1 MNYPFYSNS
10 QENCPQTPV
19 ELPPAISLLKTGI
32 HQQDKNYLPNQGL
45 VDAVNAALLLQQPLL
60 LTGEAGTGKTQL
72 AYHVA
77 CQLGYK
83 VLKFETKSTSTAQ
96 NLFYSYDALARF
108 QAEKLEGK
116 GFKKTQEFLTFHALG
131 LAILLA
137 QGIESAKEFL
147 PSTFEDSVR
156 RLLGEDVDFN
166 KPQRCI
172 VLIDEIDKAPRD
184 FPNDILNE
192 VEKSYFRIP
201 ELGALG
207 NVAIEAPTD
216 KKPILILTSNSEK
229 SLPDAFLRRCIYY
242 DIPFPNK
249 EHLKEIVEIRLSEQL
264 DDIKDFLS
272 EALDIFLTL
281 RAEKSK
287 LRKKPST
294 AELLNW
300 LLLLREM
307 FKGGNPFE
315 NIEQIQRSLSPL
327 IKTKEDV
334 KKASQALGITN

>member
-1 MNYPFYSNS
+1 MNYPFYTNS
-10 QENCPQTPV
+10 QEPCQQTPV
-19 ELPPAISLLKTGI
+19 ELPSAFSLLKTGI
-32 HQQDKNYLPNQGL
+32 YQQDNNYLPDQGL

-72 AYHVA
+72 AYHLA

-96 NLFYSYDALARF
+96 NLFYHYDALARF
-108 QAEKLEGK
+108 QAEKLEGQD
-116 GFKKTQEFLTFHALG
+116 FKRTQEYLTFHALG

-166 KPQRCI
+166 KPQRSI

-207 NVAIEAPTD
+207 NVAIEAPAD
-216 KKPILILTSNSEK
+216 KRPILILTSNSEK

-242 DIPFPNK
+242 DIPFPDK
-249 EHLKEIVEIRLSEQL
+249 DRLKEIVEIRLSEQL
-264 DDIKDFLS
+264 VDIKGFLS
-272 EALDIFLTL
+272 EALENFLTL

-307 FKGGNPFE
+307 FKGENPFD

-334 KKASQALGITN
+334 KKANQALGITN